1 MTRAYTTASVIQLAG
16 IIGGVPAIQELYKA
30 SEQCLLMDAIM
41 RNRVVP
47 MIMKYR
53 KHHFLT
59 TYDQTTTT
67 SRSYVIHPEA
77 MDLGL
82 YNVTLVNAAGEEY
95 PLLPVDLD
103 QEVAKRS
110 RPYDSAAIS
119 GAPWGYYVRG
129 DLLYLWP
136 SVTAGLTLREHY
148 YRRPNRFCRS
158 AAYTYTD
165 PSLNE
170 AAEAV
175 QVVSVNTLTGAITC
189 TTSSV
194 PSTITTSTP
203 VDVIKGT
210 PGFGIKIFALTPTA
224 VTTSV
229 VTLGGAAQIA
239 LVAAAG
245 IEAGDWLCL
254 AGDSPVIQL
263 PVEVHGILAQELACK
278 LLEGIEDM
286 EGLAAASKERD
297 ELVKLYTMNY
307 PLRVEQAPKETT
319 SYAKLSDSV
328 LDY

>member
-1 MTRAYTTASVIQLAG
+1 MSRSYTTAAIIQLAG
-16 IIGGVPAIQELYKA
+16 IQGGVPAIQELYKA
-30 SEQCLLMDAIM
+30 SEQLLLLDAIM
-41 RNRVVP
+41 KQRVVP
-47 MIMKYR
+47 MIMRYR

-59 TYDQTTTT
+59 TYDQTTTS

-82 YNVTLVNAAGEEY
+82 YNVTMVNSAGEEY

-103 QEVAKRS
+103 QEIAKRS
-110 RPYDSAAIS
+110 RPFDSVALA
-119 GAPWGYYVRG
+119 GDPWGYYVRG

-165 PSLNE
+165 PSLSE

-175 QVVSVNTLTGAITC
+175 QVVSVNTGTGAITC

-210 PGFGIKIFALTPTA
+210 PGFGIKIEALTPTA

-229 VTLGGAAQIA
+229 VTLGGAGPIA

-245 IEAGDWLCL
+245 IVAGDWLCL

-263 PVEVHGILAQELACK
+263 PVEAHGILAQELTCK
-278 LLEGIEDM
+278 LLEGIEDT
-286 EGLAAASKERD
+286 EGLAVASKERD
-297 ELVKLYTMNY
+297 EIVKLYLGNF
-307 PLRVEQAPKETT
+307 PLRVEQAPKETH
-319 SYAKLSDSV
+319 SDFKLSDSV

>member
-1 MTRAYTTASVIQLAG
+1 MSRDYTTSAIIQLAG

-53 KHHFLT
+53 KQHFLT

-67 SRSYVIHPEA
+67 TTSYVIHPEA

-82 YNVTLVNAAGEEY
+82 YNVTLVNSASQEY
-95 PLLPVDLD
+95 PLVPVDLD
-103 QEVAKRS
+103 QEVEKRS
-110 RPYDSAAIS
+110 RPYDSAAPTS
-119 GAPWGYYVRG
+119 APWGYYVRG
-129 DLLYLWP
+129 DLLYLYP
-136 SVTAGLTLREHY
+136 SSTAGLTLRQHY

-165 PSLNE
+165 TSLNE

-175 QVVSVNTLTGAITC
+175 RVVSVNTSTGAITC
-189 TTSSV
+189 TSTSV

-210 PGFGIKIFALTPTA
+210 PGFGIKIFSLTPTA

-245 IEAGDWLCL
+245 IVADDWLCL

-263 PVEVHGILAQELACK
+263 PVEAHGILAQELACK

-286 EGLAAASKERD
+286 EGLAAATKERD
-297 ELVKLYTMNY
+297 ELVKLYLQNF
-307 PLRVEQAPKETT
+307 PLRVEQAPKETH
-319 SYAKLSDSV
+319 SDFKLSDSV
-328 LDY
+328 IGY